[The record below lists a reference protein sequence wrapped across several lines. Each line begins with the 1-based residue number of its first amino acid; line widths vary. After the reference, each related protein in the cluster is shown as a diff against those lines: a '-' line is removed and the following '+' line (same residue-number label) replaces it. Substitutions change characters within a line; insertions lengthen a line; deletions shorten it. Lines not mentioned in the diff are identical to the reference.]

1 MSLLALFKLDKKGT
15 YVKVHVYEIIKIYG
29 FCSNTLYENLY
40 NRHFTMFKEEIQ
52 YRF

>member
-15 YVKVHVYEIIKIYG
+15 YVKVHVYDIKIYG